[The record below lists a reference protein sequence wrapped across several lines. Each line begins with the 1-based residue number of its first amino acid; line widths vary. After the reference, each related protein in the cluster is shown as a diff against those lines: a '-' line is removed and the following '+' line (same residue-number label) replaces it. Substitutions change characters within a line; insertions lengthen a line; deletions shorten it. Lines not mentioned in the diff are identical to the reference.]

1 MLVLQSEVFCSILSL
16 SMLLTVHDFVL
27 LSTQLSKVLTS
38 SFSSF
43 SSSSLLLSSNNDV
56 NENDE
61 NKEDALTV
69 VGTTVSLAFS
79 LLQQIAHTEQ
89 QTLWTNSFKIYP
101 PLQASLPQKEKGT
114 HTSNSSLSSSS
125 SSNSS
130 STSNSNSTSSKGNS
144 SSTSMPLSYYPQ
156 HCSLP
161 VPTVLEHYTHY
172 QINHWK
178 NNQKNNQMMAKTMN
192 NGSTNNSNTKQQ
204 QHRAGRTKE
213 IVADMHVCGA
223 RVCYINAR
231 ELAGMNQRNV
241 HPQQQHQQHQ
251 QHQHPLSA
259 IIEKCDQH
267 NLFLV
272 VENLGTS
279 KHTAHTTSSS
289 SAYSTKSSSG
299 SGVNAMHESLRNTLP
314 WEKDNLLSK
323 FLKNDK
329 SRKYGPRE
337 STNVRKR
344 YKNKDSKNLT
354 QLPPTQHETT
364 TINQTFII
372 ITDPPPLQSVSF
384 SHSLVCSTFFCC
396 FIWYVTFIFFLFDSH
411 ATNLARLA
419 HLAHLTHLA
428 HLAHLAHRVRT
439 FALMPWGR
447 CVL

>member
-178 NNQKNNQMMAKTMN
+178 NNQKNN
-192 NGSTNNSNTKQQ
+192 
-204 QHRAGRTKE
+204 
-213 IVADMHVCGA
+213 
-223 RVCYINAR
+223 
-231 ELAGMNQRNV
+231 
-241 HPQQQHQQHQ
+241 
-251 QHQHPLSA
+251 
-259 IIEKCDQH
+259 
-267 NLFLV
+267 
-272 VENLGTS
+272 
-279 KHTAHTTSSS
+279 
-289 SAYSTKSSSG
+289 
-299 SGVNAMHESLRNTLP
+299 
-314 WEKDNLLSK
+314 
-323 FLKNDK
+323 
-329 SRKYGPRE
+329 
-337 STNVRKR
+337 
-344 YKNKDSKNLT
+344 KNK
-354 QLPPTQHETT
+354 Q
-364 TINQTFII
+364 
-372 ITDPPPLQSVSF
+372 V
-384 SHSLVCSTFFCC
+384 
-396 FIWYVTFIFFLFDSH
+396 
-411 ATNLARLA
+411 
-419 HLAHLTHLA
+419 
-428 HLAHLAHRVRT
+428 
-439 FALMPWGR
+439 
-447 CVL
+447 